1 MVVQR
6 LRLVVGL
13 VALAELVIFLLVA
26 AWIGLGWTILATLLT
41 GALEDEIAYLC
52 VSPWAASCVTV
63 RGEPVW
69 PLTP

>member
-26 AWIGLGWTILATLLT
+26 AWIGVGWTILATLLT
-41 GALEDEIAYLC
+41 GAL
-52 VSPWAASCVTV
+52 
-63 RGEPVW
+63 G
-69 PLTP
+69 

>member
-26 AWIGLGWTILATLLT
+26 AWIGVGWTILATLLT
-41 GALEDEIAYLC
+41 GALGWQFLRARMSPAYAHLC
-52 VSPWAASCVTV
+52 EERAGLH
-63 RGEPVW
+63 R
-69 PLTP
+69 